1 MKKTLMLCSALCLLA
16 IPLGAAQVHAGT
28 YGYNVTIYDKAGQ
41 TDGSRGVGVGY
52 EDQETEPNML
62 LNQSWDLEAFEVS
75 QTKQL
80 AVIGGF
86 DFKTGQADGYTEP
99 LGAVFIKTVDPS
111 GITTPP
117 PYGVGNVAGHNNEV
131 FLNSNFGYNYAI
143 TFDFTNNKYTVYQAE
158 TAATVKL
165 HGPDGQ
171 AYGDVSN
178 PWTIAAGW
186 NPLDGFVGKTTPTKL
201 SRMTSIICWAAT
213 TM

>member
-75 QTKQL
+75 QTKQPRGDRWVRFQNRAGRWTIPSL
-80 AVIGGF
+80 
-86 DFKTGQADGYTEP
+86 

-111 GITTPP
+111 VLPRRPLTD
-117 PYGVGNVAGHNNEV
+117 VGNVAGHNNEV
-131 FLNSNFGYNYAI
+131 VL
-143 TFDFTNNKYTVYQAE
+143 Q
-158 TAATVKL
+158 L
-165 HGPDGQ
+165 
-171 AYGDVSN
+171 
-178 PWTIAAGW
+178 
-186 NPLDGFVGKTTPTKL
+186 
-201 SRMTSIICWAAT
+201 
-213 TM
+213 